1 MKPASLIAVILF
13 SLVAIAH
20 LLRLALQIEVTAA
33 GAVVP
38 MWVSVLGVLVP
49 AGIAVM
55 LWREQRGP

>member
-13 SLVAIAH
+13 TLVAIAH
-20 LLRLALQIEVTAA
+20 LLRLVLQIEVTTS

-49 AGIAVM
+49 AVVAAM
-55 LWREQRGP
+55 LWREQRGQ

>member
-1 MKPASLIAVILF
+1 MKPAPLIAVILF

-20 LLRLALQIEVTAA
+20 ALRLVLQIEVTAG

-49 AGIAVM
+49 GGVALM
-55 LWREQRGP
+55 LWREQSG